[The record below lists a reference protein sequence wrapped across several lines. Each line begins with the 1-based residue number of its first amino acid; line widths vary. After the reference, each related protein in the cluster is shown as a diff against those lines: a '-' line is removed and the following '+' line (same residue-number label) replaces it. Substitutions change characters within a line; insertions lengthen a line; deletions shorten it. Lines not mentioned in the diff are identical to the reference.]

1 MAILFLK
8 PFIST
13 KSFAPSCITIP
24 IIVRRQSY
32 RGPSDAV
39 ADRVE
44 EIWIG
49 LLKSKPGV
57 KISKYLSIK
66 SSLLFWQ
73 NFGSLNTQGCP
84 TRILLV
90 FT

>member
-8 PFIST
+8 PFVST
-13 KSFAPSCITIP
+13 KSFAHLVPRYRSC
-24 IIVRRQSY
+24 VRRQPY

-44 EIWIG
+44 EIWRG
-49 LLKSKPGV
+49 LLKPGV
-57 KISKYLSIK
+57 EIRKNLSVK

-73 NFGSLNTQGCP
+73 LTSVL
-84 TRILLV
+84 
-90 FT
+90 